1 VLNRNLQLGLI
12 ALLLCI
18 SSLWAQQTKMIIFV
32 DRAPVYAEPSENSI
46 KIDNI
51 MRGTVL
57 TLFERGIEGSE
68 WIYVTYQSKRWKGK
82 VTGFIKAELVATEEE
97 MLKEDQRRMEEEA
110 RVEEAAPKP
119 EEETEATP
127 EAETKHPEELPDLR
141 EAFTP
146 KEAEEKKE
154 EEKKPEEP
162 LEAQVEQ
169 KPEITPPEEQVPGK
183 KEEVKPEI
191 VPEEQIEPET
201 ELLPTEAEIPEK
213 EQKEEILEAL
223 PQAQEVA
230 PPPIK
235 IEKKEEFKRDEVF
248 PKPEIKTTIKPV
260 DLELPESR
268 TVSEPES
275 EETEEPKAFAVIQ
288 REFPPPPP
296 RDVKAQTEIPEEN
309 PLEEELFKIK
319 VAEPE
324 PEKGVVESPKDETP
338 PPPPAKVEEEK
349 VEEVKEV
356 KEEPEEEPQVIKTP
370 EQVVPPKDIIRPE
383 TPPTIKSKFT
393 VGFGYGPSLGG
404 LGTFVQFNTK
414 SNLSLHAGVGFYPAT
429 AYYSQYDW
437 LKNEV
442 LYSIGIKYYLPFGNH
457 KFFPYVDVQY
467 GGVSVEA
474 VQTVIGIWY
483 GDYVYENI
491 QKTLYGPS
499 VLAGIELRT
508 GALGLNA
515 AFGLTYNTTEWD
527 YWDQDLF
534 LNGDVGVVIYF

>member
-1 VLNRNLQLGLI
+1 
-12 ALLLCI
+12 
-18 SSLWAQQTKMIIFV
+18 MIVSV
-32 DRAPVYAEPSENSI
+32 DRALVYAEPSENST
-46 KIDNI
+46 KIDYI
-51 MRGTVL
+51 KRGTVL
-57 TLFERGIEGSE
+57 TLFERGIESLE
-68 WIYVTYQSKRWKGK
+68 WIYVTYQSERWKGK
-82 VTGFIKAELVATEEE
+82 VTGFIKTELVATEEE
-97 MLKEDQRRMEEEA
+97 MLKEDQRRIEEEA
-110 RVEEAAPKP
+110 RVEEVAPKP
-119 EEETEATP
+119 EEETEAKP
-127 EAETKHPEELPDLR
+127 EAETKTQEELPDLR

-154 EEKKPEEP
+154 EEK
-162 LEAQVEQ
+162 
-169 KPEITPPEEQVPGK
+169 ITEK

-213 EQKEEILEAL
+213 EEKEEILEEL
-223 PQAQEVA
+223 PQAQEVVPA
-230 PPPIK
+230 PIK
-235 IEKKEEFKRDEVF
+235 MEKEEEFRRDEIF
-248 PKPEIKTTIKPV
+248 PKPEVKTTTKFV
-260 DLELPESR
+260 DQDLPENR
-268 TVSEPES
+268 IVPEPELS
-275 EETEEPKAFAVIQ
+275 DKVEPRAFATIY
-288 REFPPPPP
+288 RETPTPAT
-296 RDVKAQTEIPEEN
+296 RDIMAEAEIPEEK
-309 PLEEELFKIK
+309 PLEEEPFKIK
-319 VAEPE
+319 VEELEPE
-324 PEKGVVESPKDETP
+324 EEVVELPKEETP

-349 VEEVKEV
+349 VEEVKEDAKPEEEVVEPQREETPPPAPVKVEEV
-356 KEEPEEEPQVIKTP
+356 KEEPEPEIPAQLEEEVPEKEEP

-414 SNLSLHAGVGFYPAT
+414 SNLSLHAGVGFYPVS

-437 LKNEV
+437 LKNEM

-457 KFFPYVDVQY
+457 KLFPYIDVQY
-467 GGVSVEA
+467 GGISVEA
-474 VQTVIGIWY
+474 VQIVTEIWY

-515 AFGLTYNTTEWD
+515 ALGLTYNTTEWE
-527 YWDQDLF
+527 YWDSDLF